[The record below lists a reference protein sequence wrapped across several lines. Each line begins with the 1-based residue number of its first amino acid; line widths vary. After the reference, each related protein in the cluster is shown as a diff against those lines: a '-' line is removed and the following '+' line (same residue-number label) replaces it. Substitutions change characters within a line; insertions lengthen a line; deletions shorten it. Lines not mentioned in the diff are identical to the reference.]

1 MGPTKLLLHLLDF
14 PNQSISFLKMFT
26 VGFFLFIARELIFF
40 LKKKKNHHTQSSLEL
55 YSSMRCSFRIFA

>member
-40 LKKKKNHHTQSSLEL
+40 FKKKKKSSHT
-55 YSSMRCSFRIFA
+55 IFSGVIFEYEMQF

>member
-40 LKKKKNHHTQSSLEL
+40 FKKKKIITHNLLWS
-55 YSSMRCSFRIFA
+55 YIRV

>member
-40 LKKKKNHHTQSSLEL
+40 LKKKKIITHNLLWS
-55 YSSMRCSFRIFA
+55 YIRV